1 MRFATLCLVSLLGC
15 YSLPTAAQTVTTITE
30 PLGASGGVAVGPDG
44 LIYVADFGEFLNQNG
59 GINVYR
65 VTPEGDISVFATGL
79 VGASG
84 NAFDAEGNLYQSNI
98 GAGRI
103 SKITPA
109 GTVTTYASD
118 GIIAP
123 VGVAV
128 DADGNVYNTNCQSPG
143 RISKTTPD
151 GTTTTLAQSSL
162 MSCPNGLTIDD
173 DGNLYTAN
181 FNNGRIVK
189 ITPDG
194 TATELAM
201 LSEAP
206 VGNGHLTFVNGR
218 LYVCNWGGYIYE
230 VMLDGASRV
239 LAGSGTGLAD
249 GPADEA
255 QFFRPN
261 GISASV
267 TGDTLFLN
275 QTAEIVSL
283 PQIHPN
289 TVRMITG
296 VLQTVGAEDAGPES
310 DGLGPGPSAPNPF
323 RATSRITY
331 TLPRPMPV
339 TLRVYDLLGRTV
351 RTLVERVETAGTHEV
366 AWDGRGDDG
375 RVLAAGLYLYALRGT
390 DSRAV
395 QRVTLLN

>member
-15 YSLPTAAQTVTTITE
+15 YSLPIAAQTVTTITE
-30 PLGASGGVAVGPDG
+30 PFGASGGVAVGPDG

-59 GINVYR
+59 GTNVYR
-65 VTPEGDISVFATGL
+65 VTVDGDISVFATGL

-84 NAFDAEGNLYQSNI
+84 NAFDAEGNLFQSNI

-103 SKITPA
+103 SKITPD
-109 GTVTTYASD
+109 GTVTTYATD

-151 GTTTTLAQSSL
+151 GTTTTLAESAL

-206 VGNGHLTFVNGR
+206 IGNGHLTFANGR

-230 VMLDGASRV
+230 VALDGASRV

-275 QTAEIVSL
+275 HTAEIVSL

-296 VLQTVGAEDAGPES
+296 VLQTVDAEGAAPDS
-310 DGLGPGPSAPNPF
+310 DGLGLGPSAPNPF
-323 RATSRITY
+323 RAATRITY

-339 TLRVYDLLGRTV
+339 TLRIYDVLGRTV
-351 RTLVERVETAGTHEV
+351 RTLVERVEAAGTHEV

-375 RVLAAGLYLYALRGT
+375 RTLAAGLYLYALRGA
-390 DSRAV
+390 DGRAV
-395 QRVTLLN
+395 QRVTLVN